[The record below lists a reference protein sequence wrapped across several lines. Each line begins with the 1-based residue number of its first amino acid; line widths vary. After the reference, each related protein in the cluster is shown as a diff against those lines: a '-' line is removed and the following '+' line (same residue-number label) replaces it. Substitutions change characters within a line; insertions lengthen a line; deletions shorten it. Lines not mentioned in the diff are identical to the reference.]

1 MQAVKNTGTPRARRG
16 KSCHPTPAQDITP
29 MTNTARRLDFGM
41 FLAPFHR
48 LGENPT
54 LSMERNMRLIEHLDT
69 LGFDQ
74 VWIGEHHSFAR
85 ELIADPVV
93 FLAAAAARTRHIR
106 LGTGV
111 TSLPYHHPFM
121 VADRMLQVDH
131 MTRGRAMLGCGP
143 GALVSDAY
151 MMGIDPKDQ
160 RRRMNESL
168 GAIMRLLR
176 GETVSMQTDWFTL
189 REARLQMANFTV
201 PHLPVSVATS
211 FTPSGAMAAGEH
223 GTGLLSVAGADHE
236 AFERTWGW
244 VEEAA
249 AKSGRSVDRS
259 QWMVVVPMH
268 LAHSRKEALEDIRE
282 GYARRAYSGDRLNMQ
297 VPEAPSVL
305 GLPGG
310 SLEAQVD
317 RGAIIAGTPDDA
329 IAQIRVILERSG
341 GIGGVLV
348 LAHEW
353 ASTAKTMESYELLA
367 RYVVPVF
374 KGQMETLTAN
384 RDWIETNGASVFGG
398 MVGAMAK
405 AFTDAGKD
413 VPEAL
418 RRK

>member
-1 MQAVKNTGTPRARRG
+1 MSTPPRRM
-16 KSCHPTPAQDITP
+16 K
-29 MTNTARRLDFGM
+29 FGM

-54 LSMERNMRLIEHLDT
+54 LSMERNMRLIEHLDQ
-69 LGFDQ
+69 LGYDE

-93 FLAAAAARTRHIR
+93 FLAAAAARTRQIK

-168 GAIMRLLR
+168 DAVMRLLR

-189 REARLQMANFTV
+189 REARLQMANFSD
-201 PHLPVSVATS
+201 PHLQVSVATS

-249 AKSGRSVDRS
+249 AKSGRKVDRGNWS
-259 QWMVVVPMH
+259 VVVPMH
-268 LAHSRKEALEDIRE
+268 LAQSREEAFKDVRE
-282 GYARRAYSGDRLNMQ
+282 GYARRAYVGDRLNMN
-297 VPEAPSVL
+297 VPEAPNVL
-305 GLPGG
+305 GLPAGP
-310 SLEAQVD
+310 LEAQAE
-317 RGAIIAGTPDDA
+317 RGSIIIGTPDDA
-329 IAQIRVILERSG
+329 IKQIQVVIERSG
-341 GIGGVLV
+341 GIGGVLA

-353 ASTAKTMESYELLA
+353 ANTQKTYESYELFA
-367 RYVVPVF
+367 RYVAPHF
-374 KGQMETLTAN
+374 QGQMETLTAN
-384 RDWIETNGASVFGG
+384 RDWIETNGATVFGG
-398 MVGAMAK
+398 MVGAMAQ
-405 AFTDAGKD
+405 AFTDAGKE
-413 VPEAL
+413 VPAVL
-418 RRK
+418 QRPARAKKNQ

>member
-1 MQAVKNTGTPRARRG
+1 MSTPPRRM
-16 KSCHPTPAQDITP
+16 K
-29 MTNTARRLDFGM
+29 FGM

-54 LSMERNMRLIEHLDT
+54 LSMERNMRLIEQLDK
-69 LGFDQ
+69 LGYDE

-93 FLAAAAARTRHIR
+93 FLAAAAARTRQIK

-168 GAIMRLLR
+168 DAVMRLLR

-189 REARLQMANFTV
+189 REARLQMANFSD
-201 PHLPVSVATS
+201 PHLQVSVATS

-236 AFERTWGW
+236 AFERTWGG

-249 AKSGRSVDRS
+249 AKSGRKVDRGNWS
-259 QWMVVVPMH
+259 VVVPMH
-268 LAHSRKEALEDIRE
+268 LAQSREEAFKDVRE
-282 GYARRAYSGDRLNMQ
+282 GYARRAYVGDRLNMN
-297 VPEAPSVL
+297 VPEAPNVL
-305 GLPGG
+305 GLPAGP
-310 SLEAQVD
+310 LEAQAE
-317 RGAIIAGTPDDA
+317 RGSVIIGTPDDA
-329 IAQIRVILERSG
+329 IKQIQVVIERSG
-341 GIGGVLV
+341 GIGGVLA

-353 ASTAKTMESYELLA
+353 ANTQKTYESYELFA
-367 RYVVPVF
+367 RYVAPHF
-374 KGQMETLTAN
+374 QGQMETLTAN
-384 RDWIETNGASVFGG
+384 RDWIETNGATVFGG
-398 MVGAMAK
+398 MVGAMAQ
-405 AFTDAGKD
+405 AFTDAGKE
-413 VPEAL
+413 VPAVL
-418 RRK
+418 QRPARAKKNQ

>member
-1 MQAVKNTGTPRARRG
+1 MSTPPRRM
-16 KSCHPTPAQDITP
+16 K
-29 MTNTARRLDFGM
+29 FGM

-54 LSMERNMRLIEHLDT
+54 LSMERNMRLIEHLDQ
-69 LGFDQ
+69 LGYDE

-93 FLAAAAARTRHIR
+93 FLAAAAARTRQIK

-168 GAIMRLLR
+168 DAVMRLLR

-189 REARLQMANFTV
+189 REARLQMANFSD
-201 PHLPVSVATS
+201 PHLQVSVATS

-249 AKSGRSVDRS
+249 AKSGRKVDRGNWS
-259 QWMVVVPMH
+259 VVVPMH
-268 LAHSRKEALEDIRE
+268 LAQSREEAFKDVRE
-282 GYARRAYSGDRLNMQ
+282 GYARRAYVGDRLNMN
-297 VPEAPSVL
+297 VPEAPNVL
-305 GLPGG
+305 GLPAGP
-310 SLEAQVD
+310 LEAQAE
-317 RGAIIAGTPDDA
+317 RGSIIIGTPDDA
-329 IAQIRVILERSG
+329 IKQIQVVIERSG
-341 GIGGVLV
+341 GIGGVLA

-353 ASTAKTMESYELLA
+353 ANTQKTYESYELFA
-367 RYVVPVF
+367 RYVAPHF
-374 KGQMETLTAN
+374 QGQMETLTAN
-384 RDWIETNGASVFGG
+384 RDWIETNGATVFGG

-405 AFTDAGKD
+405 AFTDAGKE
-413 VPEAL
+413 VPAVL
-418 RRK
+418 QRPAHVKKNP

>member
-1 MQAVKNTGTPRARRG
+1 MSTPPRRM
-16 KSCHPTPAQDITP
+16 K
-29 MTNTARRLDFGM
+29 FGM

-54 LSMERNMRLIEHLDT
+54 LSMERNMRLIEHLDQ
-69 LGFDQ
+69 LGYDE

-93 FLAAAAARTRHIR
+93 FLAAAAARTRQIK

-168 GAIMRLLR
+168 DAVMRLLR

-189 REARLQMANFTV
+189 REARLQMANFSD

-249 AKSGRSVDRS
+249 AKSGRKVDRGNWS
-259 QWMVVVPMH
+259 VVVPMH
-268 LAHSRKEALEDIRE
+268 LAQSREEAFNDVRE
-282 GYARRAYSGDRLNMQ
+282 GYARRAYVGDRLNMN
-297 VPEAPSVL
+297 VPEAPNVL
-305 GLPGG
+305 GLPAGP
-310 SLEAQVD
+310 LEAQAE
-317 RGAIIAGTPDDA
+317 RGSIIIGTPDDA
-329 IAQIRVILERSG
+329 IKQIQVVIERSG
-341 GIGGVLV
+341 GIGGVLA

-353 ASTAKTMESYELLA
+353 ANTQKTYESYELFA
-367 RYVVPVF
+367 RYVAPHF
-374 KGQMETLTAN
+374 QGQMETLTAN
-384 RDWIETNGASVFGG
+384 RDWIETNGATVFGG

-405 AFTDAGKD
+405 AFTDAGKE
-413 VPEAL
+413 VPAVL
-418 RRK
+418 QRPARAKKNQ

>member
-1 MQAVKNTGTPRARRG
+1 
-16 KSCHPTPAQDITP
+16 
-29 MTNTARRLDFGM
+29 
-41 FLAPFHR
+41 
-48 LGENPT
+48 
-54 LSMERNMRLIEHLDT
+54 
-69 LGFDQ
+69 
-74 VWIGEHHSFAR
+74 
-85 ELIADPVV
+85 
-93 FLAAAAARTRHIR
+93 
-106 LGTGV
+106 
-111 TSLPYHHPFM
+111 M

>member
-1 MQAVKNTGTPRARRG
+1 MSTPPRRM
-16 KSCHPTPAQDITP
+16 K
-29 MTNTARRLDFGM
+29 FGM

-54 LSMERNMRLIEHLDT
+54 LSMERNMRLIEHLDQ
-69 LGFDQ
+69 LGYDE

-93 FLAAAAARTRHIR
+93 FLAAAAARTRQIK

-168 GAIMRLLR
+168 DAVMRLLR

-189 REARLQMANFTV
+189 REARLQMANFSD
-201 PHLPVSVATS
+201 PHLQVSVATS

-249 AKSGRSVDRS
+249 AKSGRKVDRGNWS
-259 QWMVVVPMH
+259 VVVPMH
-268 LAHSRKEALEDIRE
+268 LAQSREEAFKDVRE
-282 GYARRAYSGDRLNMQ
+282 GYARRAYVGDRLNMN
-297 VPEAPSVL
+297 VPEAPNVL
-305 GLPGG
+305 GLPAGP
-310 SLEAQVD
+310 LEAQAE
-317 RGAIIAGTPDDA
+317 RGSIIIGTPDDA
-329 IAQIRVILERSG
+329 IKQIQVVIERSG
-341 GIGGVLV
+341 GIGGVLA

-353 ASTAKTMESYELLA
+353 ANTQKTYESYELFA
-367 RYVVPVF
+367 RYVAPHF
-374 KGQMETLTAN
+374 QGQMETLTAN
-384 RDWIETNGASVFGG
+384 RDWIETNGATVFGG

-405 AFTDAGKD
+405 AFTDAGKE
-413 VPEAL
+413 VPAVL
-418 RRK
+418 QRPARAKKNQ

>member
-1 MQAVKNTGTPRARRG
+1 MSTPPRRM
-16 KSCHPTPAQDITP
+16 K
-29 MTNTARRLDFGM
+29 FGM

-54 LSMERNMRLIEHLDT
+54 LSMERNMRLIEHLDQ
-69 LGFDQ
+69 LGYDE

-93 FLAAAAARTRHIR
+93 FLAAAAARTRQIK

-151 MMGIDPKDQ
+151 MMGIDPKVQ

-168 GAIMRLLR
+168 DAVMRLLR

-189 REARLQMANFTV
+189 REARLQMANFSD
-201 PHLPVSVATS
+201 PHLQVSVATS

-249 AKSGRSVDRS
+249 AKSGRKVDRGNWS
-259 QWMVVVPMH
+259 VVVPMH
-268 LAHSRKEALEDIRE
+268 LAQSREEAFKDVRE
-282 GYARRAYSGDRLNMQ
+282 GYARRAYVGDRLNMN
-297 VPEAPSVL
+297 VPEAPNVL
-305 GLPGG
+305 GLPAGP
-310 SLEAQVD
+310 LEAQAE
-317 RGAIIAGTPDDA
+317 RGSIIIGTPDDA
-329 IAQIRVILERSG
+329 IKQIQVVIERSG
-341 GIGGVLV
+341 GIGGVLA

-353 ASTAKTMESYELLA
+353 ANTQKTYESYELFA
-367 RYVVPVF
+367 RYVAPHF
-374 KGQMETLTAN
+374 QGQMETLTAN
-384 RDWIETNGASVFGG
+384 RDWIETNGATVFGG
-398 MVGAMAK
+398 MVGAMAQ
-405 AFTDAGKD
+405 AFTDAGKE
-413 VPEAL
+413 VPAVL
-418 RRK
+418 QRPARAKKNQ

>member
-1 MQAVKNTGTPRARRG
+1 MSTPPRRM
-16 KSCHPTPAQDITP
+16 K
-29 MTNTARRLDFGM
+29 FGM

-54 LSMERNMRLIEHLDT
+54 LSMERNMRLIEHLDQ
-69 LGFDQ
+69 LGYDE

-93 FLAAAAARTRHIR
+93 FLAAAAARTRQIK

-168 GAIMRLLR
+168 DAVMRLLR

-189 REARLQMANFTV
+189 REARLQMANFSD

-249 AKSGRSVDRS
+249 AKSGRKVDRGNWS
-259 QWMVVVPMH
+259 VVVPMH
-268 LAHSRKEALEDIRE
+268 LAQSREEAFNDVRE
-282 GYARRAYSGDRLNMQ
+282 GYARRAYVGDRLNMN
-297 VPEAPSVL
+297 VPEAPNVL
-305 GLPGG
+305 GLPAGP
-310 SLEAQVD
+310 LEAQAE
-317 RGAIIAGTPDDA
+317 RGSIIIGTPDDA
-329 IAQIRVILERSG
+329 IKQIQVVIERSG
-341 GIGGVLV
+341 GIGGVLA

-353 ASTAKTMESYELLA
+353 ANTQKTYESYELFA
-367 RYVVPVF
+367 RYVAPHF
-374 KGQMETLTAN
+374 QGQMETLTAN
-384 RDWIETNGASVFGG
+384 RDWIETNGATVFGG
-398 MVGAMAK
+398 MVGAMAQ
-405 AFTDAGKD
+405 AFTDAGKE
-413 VPEAL
+413 VPAVL
-418 RRK
+418 QRPARAKKNQ

>member
-1 MQAVKNTGTPRARRG
+1 MTT
-16 KSCHPTPAQDITP
+16 AQ
-29 MTNTARRLDFGM
+29 RRLRFGM

-54 LSMERNMRLIEHLDT
+54 LSMERNMRLIEHLDA
-69 LGFDQ
+69 LGLDE

-93 FLAAAAARTRHIR
+93 FLAAAAARTRQIR

-189 REARLQMANFTV
+189 REARLQMASFSV

-249 AKSGRSVDRS
+249 AKSGRAVDRA
-259 QWMVVVPMH
+259 QWSVVVPMH
-268 LAHSRKEALEDIRE
+268 LAHSRKEALDDIRE
-282 GYARRAYSGDRLNMQ
+282 GYARRAYVGDRLNMQ
-297 VPEAPSVL
+297 VPESPSVL
-305 GLPGG
+305 GLPSG
-310 SLEAQVD
+310 SLEAQVE
-317 RGAIIAGTPDDA
+317 RGSIIVGTPDDA
-329 IAQIRVILERSG
+329 IAQIRVIIERSG
-341 GIGGVLV
+341 GIGGVLT

-353 ASTAKTMESYELLA
+353 TSTAKTVESYELLA
-367 RYVVPVF
+367 RYVMPHF
-374 KGQMETLTAN
+374 QGQMEVLTAN
-384 RDWIETNGASVFGG
+384 RDWIETNGAAVFGG